1 MTLEL
6 WHIIVTATLDVRLL
20 LENTLTLPGTAAKQ
34 DPDEQAAPISPAEQK
49 RLREQLLGKLTDLR
63 ASLRTLLSEKE
74 AGMVLLPLVIHID
87 ELVMSRL
94 DRSGKSKW
102 LLLQKELFDLSYGG
116 EVFFDFA
123 NERLNKPDTPP
134 IVFAVL
140 YFCLSDGFVGK
151 FATEPAKIE
160 QFKRLLVER
169 IPLPPVVPKSEKK
182 KRAKE
187 AELPAVRPVNPQWF
201 YVVAVACVLV
211 AVGLTALFT
220 NL

>member
-20 LENTLTLPGTAAKQ
+20 LDNTL
-34 DPDEQAAPISPAEQK
+34 QAAPDQEGDEKAAVISPADQK

-63 ASLRTLLSEKE
+63 GSLRTLLSEKE

-94 DRSGKSKW
+94 NRSGKSKW
-102 LLLQKELFDLSYGG
+102 LLLQKELFDLSHGG

-134 IVFAVL
+134 ILFAVL

-151 FATEPAKIE
+151 FATEPAKID

-169 IPLPPVVPKSEKK
+169 IPLPPAAPKPEKR

-201 YVVAVACVLV
+201 YVVAIACVLG